1 MNRTANSNESE
12 LTLKRASLVCVVAVV
27 AFQLAYSLPSCGF
40 LFLLF
45 LWCLFEL
52 TRVKTTRQAV
62 YFGLVTGMLA
72 YGPQL
77 HFFWTIFG
85 PAAVVLWIV
94 PAFWMALFIALGRA
108 CRLHFGPIPAA
119 VLIPFFWTGLE
130 YFRSE
135 LYYLRF
141 SWLNAGYV
149 FAGNPSWLPYKFLGS
164 YGIGFL
170 LMTVISLTALF
181 RSRAG
186 AISCATTLAALGA
199 LATLPGSE
207 IPSSAVRSGGLS
219 VAGVQLEFPSE
230 TQVIFSLDKLIRQFP
245 RARLIV
251 LSEYTF
257 DGPVPERIKSWC
269 AKNQRYLVVGG
280 KDPATGS
287 QYYDTAFVV
296 GPSGDIIFRQGKC
309 VPIQFFKDGLPARE
323 QKLWE
328 SPWGKIGFCVC
339 YDLSYTRVTDQL
351 IRLGAQAIIVPTMDV
366 ADWGRHQH
374 EMHARVAP
382 IRAAEYGVPVF
393 RVASSGISQCV
404 NAHGRVTASALMP
417 GDEAMI
423 SGFLD
428 LKGAGTLPLD
438 RVIAPL
444 STGVTGLFIGW
455 LALCSLRKM
464 KQPQTQK
471 SIQS

>member
-1 MNRTANSNESE
+1 MNGTANSNESA
-12 LTLKRASLVCVVAVV
+12 LTLKRASLICIVAVI

-52 TRVKTTRQAV
+52 TRVKTIRQAV
-62 YFGLVTGMLA
+62 YFGLATGMLV
-72 YGPQL
+72 YGLQL

-85 PAAVVLWIV
+85 PAAIALWVV
-94 PAFWMALFIALGRA
+94 PAAWMALFLVLGHA
-108 CRLHFGPIPAA
+108 CRLRFGPLPAA
-119 VLIPFFWTGLE
+119 LLIPFLWTGLE

-170 LMTVISLTALF
+170 LMAVVSLTALF
-181 RSRAG
+181 RSKVRAF
-186 AISCATTLAALGA
+186 SRATALVALGV
-199 LATLPGSE
+199 LTMLPGSE
-207 IPSSAVRSGGLS
+207 IPSTAAHPGGLA
-219 VAGVQLEFPSE
+219 VAGVQLEFPSD

-245 RARLIV
+245 QARLLV

-257 DGPVPERIKSWC
+257 GGPVPERIKSWC

-280 KDPATGS
+280 KDPAAGS

-382 IRAAEYGVPVF
+382 VRAAEYGVPIF

-404 NAHGRVTASALMP
+404 NAHGQVTASAPMP

-444 STGVTGLFIGW
+444 STAVTGLFIGW
-455 LALCSLRKM
+455 LALASSGIM
-464 KQPQTQK
+464 KRHRTQK
-471 SIQS
+471 TI

>member
-1 MNRTANSNESE
+1 M
-12 LTLKRASLVCVVAVV
+12 LVYA
-27 AFQLAYSLPSCGF
+27 
-40 LFLLF
+40 
-45 LWCLFEL
+45 
-52 TRVKTTRQAV
+52 
-62 YFGLVTGMLA
+62 
-72 YGPQL
+72 PQL
-77 HFFWTIFG
+77 HFFWIIFG

-94 PAFWMALFIALGRA
+94 PAFWMTLFLVLGRA
-108 CRLHFGPIPAA
+108 CRLHFSPLPA
-119 VLIPFFWTGLE
+119 VMLIPFLWTGLE

-141 SWLNAGYV
+141 SWLNAGYA
-149 FAGNPSWLPYKFLGS
+149 FSENPSWLPYKFLGS

-170 LMTVISLTALF
+170 LMAVISLTMLLQPRA
-181 RSRAG
+181 RAISRAT
-186 AISCATTLAALGA
+186 ALAALGT
-199 LATLPGSE
+199 LAFLP
-207 IPSSAVRSGGLS
+207 IPVTRSPAGLT

-230 TQVIFSLDKLIRQFP
+230 TGIVFCLDKLIRQFP
-245 RARLIV
+245 QAQLLV

-257 DGPVPERIKSWC
+257 NGPVPERIKSWC
-269 AKNQRYLVVGG
+269 AKNQRYLIVGG
-280 KDPATGS
+280 KDPAPDS
-287 QYYDTAFVV
+287 QYYNTAFVV

-328 SPWGKIGFCVC
+328 SPWGKIGICIC

-351 IRLGAQAIIVPTMDV
+351 VRLGAQAIIVPTMDV
-366 ADWGRHQH
+366 ADWGRRQH

-382 IRAAEYGVPVF
+382 VRAAEYGVPIF

-404 NAHGRVTASALMP
+404 NARGQITSSAPMP

-428 LKGAGTLPLD
+428 LKNAGTLPLD

-444 STGVTGLFIGW
+444 STGVTGLFISW
-455 LALCSLRKM
+455 LALGSLRKM
-464 KQPQTQK
+464 KPPQTQK
-471 SIQS
+471 SIQP